1 MESIKR
7 REIVRKKIKDILG
20 DPLVKILLNNSYLT
34 KIQLE
39 TLLIDV
45 FTEEVAG
52 IKLGY
57 GEKTNMR
64 ISKQTISRGAFN
76 RTLSQGKR
84 NVNNAINTVIL
95 LGYLKILETPKMSPF
110 IEIANRLNE
119 YMKAYNLM
127 WKAQKEN
134 IFDKEKANIVLLMKK
149 EIETA
154 LIELFPT

>member
-1 MESIKR
+1 MKEKAQNWLNYS
-7 REIVRKKIKDILG
+7 LA
-20 DPLVKILLNNSYLT
+20 DPMVKILSKNSNLT

-45 FTEEVAG
+45 FIEDVAG

-57 GEKTNMR
+57 EEKTNMR
-64 ISKQTISRGAFN
+64 ISKKKISRGAFN

-95 LGYLKILETPKMSPF
+95 LGYLKILETPKISPF

-127 WKAQKEN
+127 WESQKEN
-134 IFDKEKANIVLLMKK
+134 IIDKEKANIVLIMKK
-149 EIETA
+149 EIENA

>member
-7 REIVRKKIKDILG
+7 REIVRKKIKGILE

-45 FTEEVAG
+45 FTEDITG

-57 GEKTNMR
+57 DEKTNMR
-64 ISKQTISRGAFN
+64 ISKKPISRGAFN

-95 LGYLKILETPKMSPF
+95 LGYLKILETPKISPF

-134 IFDKEKANIVLLMKK
+134 IIDKEKANLVLLMKK